1 MVTIARSRL
10 WPVLALL
17 AAIVLHPADARA
29 TRVDINDP
37 SLLGPVVSTQDF
49 VRQFL
54 DGTFFIRNEVRL
66 TAGTYSYIY
75 AVQSNS
81 VYPGFLAQRMLSFS
95 VAGHPLG
102 ETWGAIN
109 NSSSYWHPRHEG
121 EGSTYPVDSVRPI
134 GNGFIVVPEP
144 ISLSGTQDRFA
155 VIYEQSSLS
164 PSMDGTLV
172 YRGTGIDCNGMT
184 GECFNQF
191 SRETFNGVFAP
202 PVPEPG
208 SIGLVGLGLAG
219 LAAKLRASRHR
230 RVARPRSRAERV

>member
-17 AAIVLHPADARA
+17 AAIVLHPTDARA

-37 SLLGPVVSTQDF
+37 SLLGPVVLTQDF
-49 VRQFL
+49 VRPFSPS
-54 DGTFFIRNEVRL
+54 TFFIRNEVRL

-81 VYPGFLAQRMLSFS
+81 DYPGFLVQRMLSFS
-95 VAGHPLG
+95 VLGHPLG

-121 EGSTYPVDSVRPI
+121 EGSTYPVDSVSPI

-144 ISLSGTQDRFA
+144 ISLSGHDSGRSRFA

-164 PSMDGTLV
+164 PTIDGTLV
-172 YRGTGIDCNGMT
+172 YRGTGIECNLI
-184 GECFNQF
+184 ECFNEF

-230 RVARPRSRAERV
+230 RVARRAC